1 MLLKNKVAVIYGA
14 GGAVGGAIARGF
26 AREGARVFLAGRTL
40 APLDAVANDII
51 SEGGQAETASV
62 DAMDA
67 QSVERHLT
75 DIVSVAGRIDIS
87 FNLVG
92 LEDVQGIP
100 FVELA
105 PDLFARPIVRAMTT
119 QFLTA
124 TAAARQMTKQGSGV
138 ILALTAQVAR
148 RAATHAGGFGVS
160 GAAIEGFCR
169 QLAAEVGPHGV
180 RVVCLRSA
188 GSPESPGLDEV
199 LRDFAQK
206 SGIPRDQIE
215 ASMAESTMLRRLPKL
230 AEVAN
235 TAALMASDYASAV
248 TAEITNLT
256 CGELAD

>member
-1 MLLKNKVAVIYGA
+1 MLLKNKTAVIYGA
-14 GGAVGGAIARGF
+14 GGAVGSAIARGF
-26 AREGARVFLAGRTL
+26 AREGAHVFLAGRTL
-40 APLDAVANDII
+40 AALDTVAKGII
-51 SEGGQAETASV
+51 REGGQAETAAM

-67 QSVERHLT
+67 QSVERHLAY
-75 DIVSVAGRIDIS
+75 IVKTAGHIDIS
-87 FNLVG
+87 FNLIG

-100 FVELA
+100 LVELE
-105 PDLFARPIVRAMTT
+105 PELFTRPTVRAVTT

-124 TAAARQMTKQGSGV
+124 TAAARQMAKQGSGV

-148 RAATHAGGFGVS
+148 RAASGVGGFGVA

-169 QLAAEVGPHGV
+169 QLAAEVGPQGI

-206 SGIPRDQIE
+206 AGISREEIE
-215 ASMAESTMLRRLPKL
+215 ASMAESTMLRRLPTL

-235 TAALMASDYASAV
+235 AAALMASDYANAV

-256 CGELAD
+256 CGQLAD